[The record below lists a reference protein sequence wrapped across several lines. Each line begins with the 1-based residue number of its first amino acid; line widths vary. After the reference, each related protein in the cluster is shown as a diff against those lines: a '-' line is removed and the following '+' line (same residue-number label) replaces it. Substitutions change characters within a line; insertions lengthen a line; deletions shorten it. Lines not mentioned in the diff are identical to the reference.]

1 MDNENQ
7 NMAFITSEIHIT
19 YTEIIS
25 RSIQFIFVFKK
36 KSMVNLKRKA
46 KFSNEICKQFK
57 IIYYLNINYSYFDC

>member
-36 KSMVNLKRKA
+36 KIDG
-46 KFSNEICKQFK
+46 KFKKESEIFK
-57 IIYYLNINYSYFDC
+57 

>member
-1 MDNENQ
+1 MLKNYYGTKFSPSYHFISQREYNYYFMDNENQ

-36 KSMVNLKRKA
+36 NRW
-46 KFSNEICKQFK
+46 
-57 IIYYLNINYSYFDC
+57 